1 MATLISTS
9 DSWVAFDSGITSVS
23 RRHLEETIINHA
35 VKIELTLDWLITYQL
50 TSGARRI
57 AFTISSPDS
66 DKLHQLLNDLN
77 KHFPNFAGAYELG
90 ELVRQSSTK
99 STGRAVVFPLELD
112 VSTSVLAEE
121 LIKNSA
127 IDAIVAVGE
136 ELPPGAQIQ
145 INNYLRPTFSDG
157 KLELFVERIADGQFA
172 PIETESPHECC
183 GGHENEEPISL

>member
-1 MATLISTS
+1 MATLKSTS

-35 VKIELTLDWLITYQL
+35 LKIDLKLDWLITYQL
-50 TSGARRI
+50 TTGARRI

-66 DKLHQLLNDLN
+66 DKLQQLLNDLN
-77 KHFPNFAGAYELG
+77 KHFPNFAGEYELG
-90 ELVRQSSTK
+90 ELVRQCVTRSS
-99 STGRAVVFPLELD
+99 GRAVIFPLELD
-112 VSTSVLAEE
+112 VSTSVSALE

-127 IDAIVAVGE
+127 IDAIVAIGE
-136 ELPPGAQIQ
+136 ELPSGAQIRV
-145 INNYLRPTFSDG
+145 NNYLRPTFSDG

-172 PIETESPHECC
+172 PIESESPHECC